1 MKIID
6 MHVHAFPDSLAPKA
20 MKSLMETTKG
30 ITACTDGTIG
40 ELLRSMDN
48 AGISS
53 SWVMNI
59 ATKGDHFRPIL
70 NWCREIADPRIL
82 PFPSLLPTAPEAADQ
97 VDKIADAGFPGIKIH
112 PVYQGFT
119 LDDSEI
125 LPFYRQVEKR
135 GLILVCHTGFYLSF
149 PREPVGNARRVRTVL
164 DACPDLLFITT
175 HFGGWNNWDEAE
187 EYIVGKP
194 IYMDVSYSVPF
205 LERERARDILLRH
218 PREYILFGSD
228 SPWEDQEVAVA
239 KLRSIKLPAELEKE
253 VFSQNGEA
261 LLKKTGI
268 AGKGFL
274 SFQ

>member
-20 MKSLMETTKG
+20 MKSLIETTKG

-40 ELLRSMDN
+40 ELLTSMDSC
-48 AGISS
+48 GISA

-59 ATKGDHFRPIL
+59 ATKEEHFRPIL
-70 NWCREIADPRIL
+70 KWSREIAGDRII
-82 PFPSLLPTAPEAADQ
+82 PFPSLLPTAPEAPDQ
-97 VDKIADAGFPGIKIH
+97 VDEIADAGFSGIKVH

-119 LDDSEI
+119 LDDPDL

-164 DACPDLLFITT
+164 DACPDLLFVTT
-175 HFGGWNNWDEAE
+175 HYGGWNNWDEAE
-187 EYIVGKP
+187 EYIVGNP

-205 LERERARDILLRH
+205 LERERARDIILRH
-218 PREYILFGSD
+218 PEEYVLFGSD
-228 SPWEDQEVAVA
+228 SPWEDQEVAAA
-239 KLRSIKLPAELEKE
+239 KLRSLKLPAELETKVLYKNAE
-253 VFSQNGEA
+253 G
-261 LLKKTGI
+261 LLKKSVPVE
-268 AGKGFL
+268 KR
-274 SFQ
+274 